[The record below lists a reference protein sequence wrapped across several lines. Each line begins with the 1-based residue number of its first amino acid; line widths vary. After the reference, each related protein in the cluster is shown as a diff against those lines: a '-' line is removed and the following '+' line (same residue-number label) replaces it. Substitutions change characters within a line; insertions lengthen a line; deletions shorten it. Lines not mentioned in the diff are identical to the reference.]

1 MQQVGGRKLKTRRY
15 KGGVEDD
22 NQPLNDLENNV
33 MPEVPAPIA
42 QDLMPEAPTVSQVAT
57 NLALPN
63 QEEFKE
69 NQSNGEV
76 YQLEYVA
83 TDPITGIKTILSG
96 GYKIKQKGGLLGF
109 GPSAEQTIE
118 AYKKTIE
125 IITQINNGENPSV
138 MSNGIF
144 RPYNDLDAKE
154 KTQQLQQFTKT
165 ILAFMQV
172 LNKNP
177 DLVKSKMVP
186 SSGGKKSKKQRGGAD
201 EMIFSKMYNT
211 QGLIEDTNDP
221 IQNALAY
228 NNTADQ
234 IPQPFSSGSSG
245 AASYTSGI
253 DPTFL
258 QDVLPVLG
266 MVGGKKKSKR
276 NHK

>member
-15 KGGVEDD
+15 KGGVEDE
-22 NQPLNDLENNV
+22 NQPLNNLDTLEV
-33 MPEVPAPIA
+33 VPEAPIA
-42 QDLMPEAPTVSQVAT
+42 QDLMPAAPIVQEVPQPEGNVIVPLAVGGNKEMKGGDLSENEKTTIEGYVKGSFVLQNKNKWDLGNNVMYASATKEVKQQALQNVAKHFTNFIGLLNVADDTKMTEIKTAIQEVS
-57 NLALPN
+57 LP
-63 QEEFKE
+63 K
-69 NQSNGEV
+69 
-76 YQLEYVA
+76 
-83 TDPITGIKTILSG
+83 TGIFSR
-96 GYKIKQKGGLLGF
+96 F
-109 GPSAEQTIE
+109 GMAELPV
-118 AYKKTIE
+118 
-125 IITQINNGENPSV
+125 N
-138 MSNGIF
+138 
-144 RPYNDLDAKE
+144 
-154 KTQQLQQFTKT
+154 
-165 ILAFMQV
+165 
-172 LNKNP
+172 
-177 DLVKSKMVP
+177 VP